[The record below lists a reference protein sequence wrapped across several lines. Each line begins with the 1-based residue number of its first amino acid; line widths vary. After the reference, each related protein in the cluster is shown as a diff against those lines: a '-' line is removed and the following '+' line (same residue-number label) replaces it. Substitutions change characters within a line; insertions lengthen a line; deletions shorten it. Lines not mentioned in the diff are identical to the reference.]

1 MCLNRVGLV
10 VAILVVASA
19 VPATPVAAQT
29 TSASVQGT
37 VVDAQKGVLPGVNVT
52 LKSKSQSEV
61 LTAVTDG
68 EGRFVFPIVQP
79 DTYVLT
85 ATLQGFKTF
94 EQTNIVVNANDK
106 LSAGTLTLEVGAV
119 TEAVSVSA
127 RSIELQSNSG
137 ERSFTMENSTLT
149 NIANNGRALFNFAT
163 LVPGALTTQ
172 NGANAEIGSVSGF
185 VVNGQRPNSNNMT
198 IDGVANIDTGNNG
211 GNMATTNID
220 SVAEFKMLTNAY
232 QAEYG
237 RAVGGQLQVVTKSGS
252 NLFHGSGY
260 WYGRRPSW
268 NANYWTNN
276 REGQPA
282 PKNTRDDRGYTIG
295 GPVLKEKLFFFW
307 SQEFQSRFT
316 PPNIRFATVPTAL
329 ERQGDFS
336 KSVDSSGNPFPYI
349 RDYTTGLP
357 CSATDTSGCFQD
369 GGVIGRIPANRLSSV
384 GLNTLKLFPQPTGS
398 FGGGQNFSSQVADE
412 APRREDLIR
421 LDYQLSNN
429 WHVTGR
435 FMNTKEN
442 TLQAYGTTWAGNGSD
457 QLPTPTLF
465 MHPGKN
471 VMMSAQGV
479 LTSTMSFEASVGTAK
494 NSLNYAL
501 QLDPL
506 RRSNSGL
513 TSFPYLY
520 PDAVQSDYIPWFQ
533 FRGGNTANAGQYQTD
548 RGPFTNENQTWDVV
562 TNLTKVWGAHTAKA
576 GFYYHHSRKPQS
588 IFFSFN
594 SQVSFVNDSSNPF
607 DTGYSYANAATG
619 VFNTYTQ
626 ANKFSIPNYVYKNF
640 EWYVQDNWKPNA
652 RLTLDYGVR
661 FYTLTPQWD
670 TTLQVSNFLPD
681 QFNKSAAAR
690 LYFPVC
696 LTASPCSGNDR
707 RGMDPALV
715 AQGVQPTLANTVESR
730 FIGRLTPG

>member
-1 MCLNRVGLV
+1 MQSVGFVSGILDSKIGPTVFLTAIQLLRYTVLRESGPRQLPCIRRWKSGGVRMCLNRVGLV

-68 EGRFVFPIVQP
+68 EGRFVFPIVRP

-119 TEAVSVSA
+119 TEAVSVLA

-149 NIANNGRALFNFAT
+149 NIANNGRMMFNFAT
-163 LVPGALTTQ
+163 LVPGALSTQ
-172 NGANAEIGSVSGF
+172 AGAGTELGSVSGF

-198 IDGVANIDTGNNG
+198 IDGVANIDTGDNG

-220 SVAEFKMLTNAY
+220 SVAEFKLLTNAY

-336 KSVDSSGNPFPYI
+336 KS
-349 RDYTTGLP
+349 
-357 CSATDTSGCFQD
+357 
-369 GGVIGRIPANRLSSV
+369 
-384 GLNTLKLFPQPTGS
+384 
-398 FGGGQNFSSQVADE
+398 
-412 APRREDLIR
+412 
-421 LDYQLSNN
+421 
-429 WHVTGR
+429 
-435 FMNTKEN
+435 
-442 TLQAYGTTWAGNGSD
+442 
-457 QLPTPTLF
+457 
-465 MHPGKN
+465 
-471 VMMSAQGV
+471 
-479 LTSTMSFEASVGTAK
+479 
-494 NSLNYAL
+494 
-501 QLDPL
+501 
-506 RRSNSGL
+506 
-513 TSFPYLY
+513 
-520 PDAVQSDYIPWFQ
+520 
-533 FRGGNTANAGQYQTD
+533 
-548 RGPFTNENQTWDVV
+548 
-562 TNLTKVWGAHTAKA
+562 
-576 GFYYHHSRKPQS
+576 
-588 IFFSFN
+588 
-594 SQVSFVNDSSNPF
+594 
-607 DTGYSYANAATG
+607 
-619 VFNTYTQ
+619 
-626 ANKFSIPNYVYKNF
+626 
-640 EWYVQDNWKPNA
+640 
-652 RLTLDYGVR
+652 
-661 FYTLTPQWD
+661 
-670 TTLQVSNFLPD
+670 
-681 QFNKSAAAR
+681 
-690 LYFPVC
+690 
-696 LTASPCSGNDR
+696 
-707 RGMDPALV
+707 
-715 AQGVQPTLANTVESR
+715 
-730 FIGRLTPG
+730 